1 MAKRTAR
8 SGARRRTPAS
18 GRKRSA
24 STGKARVAKVI
35 RLKPLY
41 NEISRVL
48 KQLQQVQ
55 KRRGAAGV
63 ALLTAA
69 GPAAAAPDSIGRA
82 IERLTQHQRDFSD
95 MCGPTMDIPTP

>member
-1 MAKRTAR
+1 MAKKTAR
-8 SGARRRTPAS
+8 SGARRRTPAT

-24 STGKARVAKVI
+24 AKGKPRAAQVI
-35 RLKPLY
+35 RLKPLF

-63 ALLTAA
+63 AMLTAA
-69 GPAAAAPDSIGRA
+69 GPAAAPDSIGLA

-95 MCGPTMDIPTP
+95 MCGPTMDIHP

>member
-1 MAKRTAR
+1 LAKKTAR
-8 SGARRRTPAS
+8 SGARRKTPAA
-18 GRKRSA
+18 GRKRAA
-24 STGKARVAKVI
+24 SKGKPPAANVI

-69 GPAAAAPDSIGRA
+69 APGTAAPDSIGLA

-95 MCGPTMDIPTP
+95 MCGPTMDIHP

>member
-1 MAKRTAR
+1 VAKRTVR
-8 SGARRRTPAS
+8 SGARRRSSPA
-18 GRKRSA
+18 GRKRRTSKA
-24 STGKARVAKVI
+24 TGGSQVI

-55 KRRGAAGV
+55 KRRGPAGV

-69 GPAAAAPDSIGRA
+69 AAAEPDSIDRA

-95 MCGPTMDIPTP
+95 MCGPTMTIPAR